1 MQNIILRSL
10 FITKEAIL
18 MEKLNLNLFIVVYQE
33 NLLLHRLRKKK
44 FSYFIHFYYYYYHR
58 YNISCYKYATKSLKF
73 SCVIYTRKV
82 NT

>member
-33 NLLLHRLRKKK
+33 NLLLHRLRKKN
-44 FSYFIHFYYYYYHR
+44 SHILYIFIIIITTDITFPAINMPQNH
-58 YNISCYKYATKSLKF
+58 
-73 SCVIYTRKV
+73 
-82 NT
+82 